1 MLALLP
7 PACAAALAVPP
18 RRSAPA
24 SSAPATAASNQ
35 PATTRGHARNRHRH
49 GYDLARL
56 AQSYAALAPH
66 LRPGRAPGSTTVDF
80 SDTTAVASLNS
91 ALMAVDYEV
100 DGFEIP
106 DGSIAP
112 GVPGRA
118 DYIHL
123 LADLLADDCGSGG
136 EAVIPQGD
144 GVRGLDIGCGATCV
158 YPLLGRAEYGWSF
171 VGCDTSAA
179 SLAHAQRILERA
191 GAAGSGV
198 QLRRQREA
206 GRHAPYPNQ
215 GPALPRPWLL
225 TPPASLCR
233 SVLRGVMD
241 DGEAFAFT
249 MCNPPFY
256 SSAEQAAAASAR
268 KWHGLSKGKGKGGR
282 GGGRGGRGR
291 GAGAAADAARRNFG
305 GSAGELWCAGV
316 AGLCGSNSRRE
327 QIGAWPVCRSSPSS
341 PELGAGGERQF
352 VATHIRESAAAPRG
366 ALWFTSR
373 AAG

>member
-136 EAVIPQGD
+136 EA
-144 GVRGLDIGCGATCV
+144 
-158 YPLLGRAEYGWSF
+158 EYI
-171 VGCDTSAA
+171 D
-179 SLAHAQRILERA
+179 L
-191 GAAGSGV
+191 
-198 QLRRQREA
+198 
-206 GRHAPYPNQ
+206 
-215 GPALPRPWLL
+215 
-225 TPPASLCR
+225 
-233 SVLRGVMD
+233 
-241 DGEAFAFT
+241 
-249 MCNPPFY
+249 
-256 SSAEQAAAASAR
+256 
-268 KWHGLSKGKGKGGR
+268 
-282 GGGRGGRGR
+282 
-291 GAGAAADAARRNFG
+291 
-305 GSAGELWCAGV
+305 
-316 AGLCGSNSRRE
+316 
-327 QIGAWPVCRSSPSS
+327 
-341 PELGAGGERQF
+341 
-352 VATHIRESAAAPRG
+352 HI
-366 ALWFTSR
+366 
-373 AAG
+373 